1 MLEEHM
7 IGDSNHE
14 IISAEKIVQF
24 DLIAK
29 DNEKCREKLN
39 ENIESLK

>member
-1 MLEEHM
+1 M

-14 IISAEKIVQF
+14 IISSEKIIQF

-29 DNEKCREKLN
+29 DNMKCKEKLS
-39 ENIESLK
+39 ENIVNLK